1 MNEGSLRCDVN
12 LSVRKKGTDKFGT
25 RPEMKNLNSFAF
37 IAKAIEYE
45 YKRQVDAIEA
55 GEEVIQ
61 ETRRYDPTSGKTY
74 QMRSKENANDYRY
87 FPDPDLPGI
96 VLSNDRI
103 NEIKSSIPSLPDE
116 RKYQYVSDVMGRKR
130 NGNDSTCGKINST
143 GL

>member
-1 MNEGSLRCDVN
+1 
-12 LSVRKKGTDKFGT
+12 
-25 RPEMKNLNSFAF
+25 MKNLNSFAF

-116 RKYQYVSDVMGRKR
+116 ESISMYPNTDSVRTTPRLLSANCLSLRFLRKR
-130 NGNDSTCGKINST
+130 RSIPDTEKYLPTS
-143 GL
+143 